1 VTEADQNLRKIDHIV
16 VLMME
21 NRSFDHMLGFLTI
34 DQGREDIEGPTPAMK
49 NDYRG
54 ESFHVH
60 PAART
65 TMTKA
70 QDPCHSGWCVDEQ
83 LAHDCGGF
91 VSNFMKTRKG
101 GGANPGIVM
110 AYHPAEHL
118 PVYDFLARE
127 FLVCD
132 HWFCS
137 VPGATMP
144 NRCYALAGTSNGLRN
159 NLKPSRPYNLPSFVR
174 HLKPDQ
180 WRWYSHDYVPILW
193 LIDPEYGL

>member
-1 VTEADQNLRKIDHIV
+1 MTEADDNLRKIDHIV

-49 NDYRG
+49 NEYRG
-54 ESFHVH
+54 ESFHVR

-91 VSNFMKTRKG
+91 VSNFMKTWKAAAPTR
-101 GGANPGIVM
+101 A
-110 AYHPAEHL
+110 
-118 PVYDFLARE
+118 
-127 FLVCD
+127 
-132 HWFCS
+132 S
-137 VPGATMP
+137 
-144 NRCYALAGTSNGLRN
+144 
-159 NLKPSRPYNLPSFVR
+159 
-174 HLKPDQ
+174 
-180 WRWYSHDYVPILW
+180 
-193 LIDPEYGL
+193 